1 MHNIIYLLLR
11 RMRIPLIV
19 VILAYAVSIL
29 GLVLI
34 PGLDDEGNP
43 WRMDF
48 FHASYFVG
56 FMGSTIGF
64 GEIPYPFT
72 DAQRLWTMVAM
83 YTTVIAWLYAIG
95 VMFSIIQ
102 DTAFRQVFRYATFTR
117 AVRNIREPFY
127 LVCGVGD
134 AGHLLV
140 SELAKHFIRTVVI
153 DHNENRIQA
162 LKLED
167 LPVYVPGLCADATD
181 SSNLIAAGM
190 KSRHCKGV
198 IALTNSDHTNLTIAI
213 SSKLLTPELKV
224 ICSSESHD
232 SEANMAS
239 FGTEHIINPFDTFA
253 RRFAMMFK
261 SPSMYLVYEWLTS
274 IHDAPLTDFV
284 SPPKGKWILCG
295 FGRFGKAVQK
305 SLSFEGIQT
314 VIIESHLEKTNAP
327 EYAIEGRGTEAI
339 TLYEADIENAVGII
353 AGTDDDSNNL
363 SILITAL
370 DLNKNLFTAGRQN
383 LRSNDAIFS
392 AARIDLTM
400 QPGTIIS
407 QRIVDLLTT
416 PLLTD
421 FLRMASEQDEDW
433 ANVLVSRVVG
443 VLTDRPPESWTIT
456 VSGKQTPAIMDM
468 ITIKCPISVGMLCT
482 DPRDVTLALPCV
494 PLFLKR
500 KDKGELLPGN
510 DTLLQAGDQLLFCG
524 GQGAVLPMR
533 WSTSHFNALNFICTG
548 KDQPSGYLWRWLT
561 ERQADR

>member
-1 MHNIIYLLLR
+1 MHNIIYLLLQ
-11 RMRIPLIV
+11 RMRFPLIV

-34 PGLDDEGNP
+34 PGLDDEGNS

-48 FHASYFVG
+48 FHAFYFVS

-72 DAQRLWTMVAM
+72 DAQRLWTTVAM
-83 YTTVIAWLYAIG
+83 YTTVIAWLYTIG
-95 VMFSIIQ
+95 SMFSIIQ
-102 DTAFRQVFRYATFTR
+102 DTAFRQVFRYTTFTR

-127 LVCGVGD
+127 LVCGLGD

-140 SELAKHFIRTVVI
+140 SELSKRFIRTVVI

-190 KSRHCKGV
+190 KNRHCKGI

-239 FGTEHIINPFDTFA
+239 FGTAHIINPFDTFA

-274 IHDAPLTDFV
+274 IHDAPLTDFA

-295 FGRFGKAVQK
+295 YGR
-305 SLSFEGIQT
+305 
-314 VIIESHLEKTNAP
+314 
-327 EYAIEGRGTEAI
+327 
-339 TLYEADIENAVGII
+339 
-353 AGTDDDSNNL
+353 
-363 SILITAL
+363 
-370 DLNKNLFTAGRQN
+370 
-383 LRSNDAIFS
+383 
-392 AARIDLTM
+392 
-400 QPGTIIS
+400 
-407 QRIVDLLTT
+407 
-416 PLLTD
+416 
-421 FLRMASEQDEDW
+421 
-433 ANVLVSRVVG
+433 
-443 VLTDRPPESWTIT
+443 
-456 VSGKQTPAIMDM
+456 
-468 ITIKCPISVGMLCT
+468 
-482 DPRDVTLALPCV
+482 
-494 PLFLKR
+494 
-500 KDKGELLPGN
+500 
-510 DTLLQAGDQLLFCG
+510 
-524 GQGAVLPMR
+524 
-533 WSTSHFNALNFICTG
+533 
-548 KDQPSGYLWRWLT
+548 
-561 ERQADR
+561 